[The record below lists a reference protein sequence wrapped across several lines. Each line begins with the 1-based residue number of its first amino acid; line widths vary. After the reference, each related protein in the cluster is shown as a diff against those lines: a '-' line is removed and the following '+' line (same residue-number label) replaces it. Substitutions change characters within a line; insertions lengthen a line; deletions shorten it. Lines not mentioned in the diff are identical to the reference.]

1 MRLSEDE
8 TRRTVQMEGL
18 LGGVRS
24 SNTPSRLANFYSLAL
39 ANSNRWV

>member
-8 TRRTVQMEGL
+8 IRITVQTEHL

-39 ANSNRWV
+39 ADSNR